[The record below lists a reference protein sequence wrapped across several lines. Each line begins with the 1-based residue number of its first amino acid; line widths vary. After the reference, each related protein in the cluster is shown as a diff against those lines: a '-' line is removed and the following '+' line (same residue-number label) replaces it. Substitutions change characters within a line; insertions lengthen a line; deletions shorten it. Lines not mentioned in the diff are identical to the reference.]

1 METGYPVRMLG
12 NERGYELRRRNHR
25 NPVTAYHLAGGES
38 GVTRPRQARTAAR
51 DVLRDLDMLRDLKEI
66 PVTSPDSGIA
76 APADDRRW
84 LVLVVVAVA
93 QLMVV
98 LDATVVN
105 IALPSA
111 QHALNFSNNDRQWV
125 VTCYALAF
133 GSLLLLGGRIGDMF
147 SRRQVLITGLAG
159 FAIASA
165 IGGASVSFPMLAA
178 ARTLQGAFGALL
190 APAAL
195 GTLTSTFIEPRD
207 RGRAFAVY
215 GAVSS
220 GGAGVGLILGG
231 VLTEYLSW
239 RYTLYVNLIFAALA
253 IAGALVYIR
262 ANRPATQQ
270 RLDWPGTVLAS
281 GGLFLIVFGF
291 SRAETAGW
299 AAPLTIT
306 CLVVG
311 PLLLAAFVAVERR
324 SAHALLPLR
333 VILDRT
339 RGGSYIVL
347 GLTGIALFG
356 VFLFLVYYLQL
367 VKGYSPVTSGLL
379 FLPFVGGILV
389 SSTVSSTV
397 ALPRVGPRVLIAAG
411 MLLGAGAMA
420 WLTQLTATSTYAA
433 IILPA
438 LIIMGLGFGIIFAVT
453 INTATAGVSRKD
465 AGVASALVNTM
476 QQVGGSIG
484 LSALSTVALST
495 TASYLAVHHTGP
507 LAPAIAATRGY
518 TTAFT
523 IAAAILGAGVIVA
536 LVLLPSRHRLAEL
549 SAAAGAAQAVQA
561 APEPAQTRQPQPVPE
576 PQPTRQPVP
585 VPRSADEPQPAAADA
600 IPVAL
605 CSCSPVIN
613 HSSGATV
620 AAGSRSSR

>member
-1 METGYPVRMLG
+1 
-12 NERGYELRRRNHR
+12 
-25 NPVTAYHLAGGES
+25 
-38 GVTRPRQARTAAR
+38 
-51 DVLRDLDMLRDLKEI
+51 
-66 PVTSPDSGIA
+66 VTSPASGAGRATRSPQSETGRA
-76 APADDRRW
+76 APPAATQDHRAAAADQRW

-111 QHALNFSNNDRQWV
+111 QHALGFSNNDRQWV

-147 SRRQVLITGLAG
+147 SRKWVLITGLAG
-159 FAIASA
+159 FAVASA
-165 IGGASVSFPMLAA
+165 VGGAAVSFPMLAA

-195 GTLTSTFIEPRD
+195 STLTSIFTDQRE
-207 RGRAFAVY
+207 RGKAFAVY

-231 VLTEYLSW
+231 LLTQYLSW
-239 RYTLYVNLIFAALA
+239 RYTLYVNVLFAVIA
-253 IAGALVYIR
+253 IAGALAYIR
-262 ANRPATQQ
+262 ASRPATRP

-281 GGLFLIVFGF
+281 TGLFLIVFGF

-299 AAPLTIT
+299 AAPLTVT
-306 CLVVG
+306 CLVAG
-311 PLLLAAFVAVERR
+311 PLLLAAFVAAERR
-324 SAHALLPLR
+324 SPHPLLPLR

-339 RGGSYIVL
+339 RGGSYAVL

-356 VFLFLVYYLQL
+356 VFLFLAYYLQQ
-367 VKGYSPVTSGLL
+367 VKGYSPLTSGLL

-411 MLLGAGAMA
+411 MLLGAGGTGY
-420 WLTQLTATSTYAA
+420 LTQLTATSSYAT
-433 IILPA
+433 IVLPA
-438 LIIMGLGFGIIFAVT
+438 VIIMGLGFGIIFAVT
-453 INTATAGVSRKD
+453 INTATAGVHRQD

-484 LSALSTVALST
+484 LSALSTVALT
-495 TASYLAVHHTGP
+495 ATASYLAAHPSGRQ
-507 LAPAIAATRGY
+507 APAIAATHGY

-523 IAAAILGAGVIVA
+523 ISAAILGVGVILA
-536 LVLLPSRHRLAEL
+536 LVLLPSRQLAEPD
-549 SAAAGAAQAVQA
+549 AAAADTT
-561 APEPAQTRQPQPVPE
+561 PAPE
-576 PQPTRQPVP
+576 PQPAPH
-585 VPRSADEPQPAAADA
+585 A

-605 CSCSPVIN
+605 CGCSPVT
-613 HSSGATV
+613 HRVADAEV
-620 AAGSRSSR
+620 AAGR

>member
-1 METGYPVRMLG
+1 M
-12 NERGYELRRRNHR
+12 
-25 NPVTAYHLAGGES
+25 
-38 GVTRPRQARTAAR
+38 
-51 DVLRDLDMLRDLKEI
+51 
-66 PVTSPDSGIA
+66 TSPSSGAGSAHHLSDQASAPRSPQSGRTTSAA
-76 APADDRRW
+76 APDRQDVSADRRS

-111 QHALNFSNNDRQWV
+111 QRALGFSNNDRQWV

-133 GSLLLLGGRIGDMF
+133 GSLLLLGGRIGDIF
-147 SRRQVLITGLAG
+147 GRKRVLITGLAG
-159 FAIASA
+159 FAVASA
-165 IGGASVSFPMLAA
+165 VGGAAVSFAMLAA

-195 GTLTSTFIEPRD
+195 GILTSTFTDQRE

-239 RYTLYVNLIFAALA
+239 RYTLYVNLIFAAFA
-253 IAGALVYIR
+253 ITGALAYIR
-262 ANRPATQQ
+262 ASRPATRP

-281 GGLFLIVFGF
+281 AGLFLIVFGF
-291 SRAETAGW
+291 SRAEIAGW
-299 AAPLTIT
+299 TAPLTVI
-306 CLVVG
+306 CLVAG
-311 PLLLAAFVAVERR
+311 PLLLAAFVVAERR
-324 SAHALLPLR
+324 STHPLLPLR
-333 VILDRT
+333 VVLDRT
-339 RGGSYIVL
+339 RGGSYAVL

-356 VFLFLVYYLQL
+356 VFLFLAYYLQL

-397 ALPRVGPRVLIAAG
+397 ALPRVGPRILIASG
-411 MLLGAGAMA
+411 MLLGTGAMA
-420 WLTQLTATSTYAA
+420 YLTQLTATSSYAA

-438 LIIMGLGFGIIFAVT
+438 IIVMGLGFGIIFAVT
-453 INTATAGVSRKD
+453 INTATAGVRRQD

-484 LSALSTVALST
+484 LSALSTVALT
-495 TASYLAVHHTGP
+495 ATASYLAAHHTGP
-507 LAPAIAATRGY
+507 LAPATAATHGY

-523 IAAAILGAGVIVA
+523 VAAVILGVGVIVA
-536 LVLLPSRHRLAEL
+536 VVVVPSRHRLAEL
-549 SAAAGAAQAVQA
+549 RPAA
-561 APEPAQTRQPQPVPE
+561 EPTPVPQP
-576 PQPTRQPVP
+576 R
-585 VPRSADEPQPAAADA
+585 PQPAPQA

-605 CSCSPVIN
+605 CGCSPVIN
-613 HSSGATV
+613 HSVSGAAA
-620 AAGSRSSR
+620 AAGRESQAARS